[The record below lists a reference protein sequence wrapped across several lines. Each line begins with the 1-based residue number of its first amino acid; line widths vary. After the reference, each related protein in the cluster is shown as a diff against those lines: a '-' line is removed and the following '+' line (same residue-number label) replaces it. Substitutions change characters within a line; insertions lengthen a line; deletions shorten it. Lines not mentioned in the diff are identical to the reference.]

1 VASSLTNIARRDEA
15 SLSGRPPVRAA
26 ILQPSS
32 ECDRDDHGSQPLG
45 FATFLISTRLFYG
58 PPLPVQPMKAV
69 SAVIGWEPES

>member
-1 VASSLTNIARRDEA
+1 M
-15 SLSGRPPVRAA
+15 RAA

-69 SAVIGWEPES
+69 SAVIGWQPES